1 MKNNK
6 SIYKLFLGCIFG
18 YALIAFNK
26 SGVCT
31 TLNVI
36 AGACVIDSGYQG
48 EIHIHLIN
56 VSKKDVF
63 ITPDM
68 KIMQFVLIPVSD
80 VQTEECDLEVLYEF
94 HKEGEATEEEI
105 DHQYSLT
112 LEKFEDVE
120 FKNMLSSDEDKLSA
134 VLQITAGAGGTESC
148 DWASILL
155 RMYKMWAEKNNYK
168 LSTN

>member
-1 MKNNK
+1 MRKVIPPMRAHSLDAGIDFFVPSDFSITKIAPNN
-6 SIYKLFLGCIFG
+6 SIKIPSGIKVDIPQG

-31 TLNVI
+31 TLGVI

-68 KIMQFVLIPVSD
+68 KIMQFLLMPVSG
-80 VQTEECDLEVLYEF
+80 VQTEECDLEELYER
-94 HKEGEATEEEI
+94 ESERSI
-105 DHQYSLT
+105 
-112 LEKFEDVE
+112 
-120 FKNMLSSDEDKLSA
+120 
-134 VLQITAGAGGTESC
+134 GGFG
-148 DWASILL
+148 
-155 RMYKMWAEKNNYK
+155 
-168 LSTN
+168 STGWERAA

>member
-1 MKNNK
+1 MNNLRFSRVRK
-6 SIYKLFLGCIFG
+6 VIPPTRAHSLDAGIDFFVPSDFSITKVAPGNAIKIPSGIKVDIPQG

-56 VSKKDVF
+56 VSKRDVF

-68 KIMQFVLIPVSD
+68 KIMQFILIPVSD
-80 VQTEECDLEVLYEF
+80 VQTEECDLEVLY
-94 HKEGEATEEEI
+94 AEESER
-105 DHQYSLT
+105 
-112 LEKFEDVE
+112 
-120 FKNMLSSDEDKLSA
+120 SS
-134 VLQITAGAGGTESC
+134 GGFG
-148 DWASILL
+148 
-155 RMYKMWAEKNNYK
+155 
-168 LSTN
+168 STGWKHVA